1 MGGLSTGELL
11 AVFVPLAVLE
21 LGLLAWALVDLTRRD
36 AVKGGSRLLWAL
48 IIVLFNLLG
57 PILYLTWGRNT

>member
-1 MGGLSTGELL
+1 MGGLSTGEQL
-11 AVFVPLAVLE
+11 AIFIPLAILE
-21 LGLLAWALVDLTRRD
+21 FGLLAWALVDLSRRD
-36 AVKGGSRLLWAL
+36 VVRGGSRLLWVL

>member
-1 MGGLSTGELL
+1 VGGLSTGEQL
-11 AVFVPLAVLE
+11 AIFIPLAILE
-21 LGLLAWALVDLTRRD
+21 FGLLAWALVDLSRRD
-36 AVKGGSRLLWAL
+36 VVRGGSRLLWVL